1 MYAVGMPPPS
11 ASATL
16 TTEYAMPVNVSSVGS
31 SKNAP
36 QIDSRTMNSMIVCMD
51 EIKRLMEL
59 NDPKK
64 EMRIYTANGGVTI
77 FTLGE
82 TKGSI
87 KYSCTEKSS

>member
-11 ASATL
+11 VSATL
-16 TTEYAMPVNVSSVGS
+16 TTEYTLPVSTGTSTPNT
-31 SKNAP
+31 P
-36 QIDSRTMNSMIVCMD
+36 QIDSRTMNSMTVCMD
-51 EIKRLMEL
+51 QTKKLMEL

-87 KYSCTEKSS
+87 KYSCTEKSN